1 MGWGA
6 YSSRG
11 GVIASVVVLQLFSSI
26 CIGLRFYTRFWRRQS
41 ILVSDWLV
49 LAAFVCATGLSVMEI
64 YGAYAISISMQC
76 LVLCD
81 DVMAQSAVLMFN
93 TCRSGRARVCDAVE
107 LDESCI
113 AREE

>member
-64 YGAYAISISMQC
+64 YGSYAMLIRCQS

-81 DVMAQSAVLMFN
+81 DVMAQSAGLMLD
-93 TCRSGRARVCDAVE
+93 TCRSSRARVCDTVE
-107 LDESCI
+107 FHESRV